1 MSDEI
6 LSPLFQILTGLSFA
20 TILVV
25 RFAAPGV
32 LKPLWGKLVAFSLIF
47 VALGNFL
54 LSQATVRSLSAGAEL
69 FVFAG
74 ASFFVS
80 AILVA
85 TGLFIA
91 ARSAAGVSQS

>member
-1 MSDEI
+1 MSNEI
-6 LSPLFQILTGLSFA
+6 LPPLYQILTGLSFA
-20 TILVV
+20 VILVV
-25 RFAAPGV
+25 RLAAPGV
-32 LKPLWGKLVAFSLIF
+32 LKPLWGKLVTFSLIF

-54 LSQATVRSLSAGAEL
+54 LSQATVRSLSSGAEL
-69 FVFAG
+69 FAYAG

-91 ARSAAGVSQS
+91 ARGAAGVSQS